1 MHLTQLGFTCSA
13 CKLFAKNK
21 EKIQKNLKKQEMWDI
36 FIKINWIMLALNM
49 IWFTDILNIYLE
61 EQLLIKYYMIKHLD
75 NACFQLDMVYGHLN
89 VYLEE
94 QLLIKYYMIK
104 HLILQQIP
112 NMMDIN
118 VVLLQWFI
126 GFWIKILLLR
136 MQAHLLELELKVK

>member
-1 MHLTQLGFTCSA
+1 
-13 CKLFAKNK
+13 
-21 EKIQKNLKKQEMWDI
+21 
-36 FIKINWIMLALNM
+36 MLAFNL
-49 IWFTDILNIYLE
+49 IWFTDI
-61 EQLLIKYYMIKHLD
+61 
-75 NACFQLDMVYGHLN
+75 LN

-94 QLLIKYYMIK
+94 QLLIKYYVIK

-126 GFWIKILLLR
+126 NFWIKILILR

>member
-1 MHLTQLGFTCSA
+1 
-13 CKLFAKNK
+13 
-21 EKIQKNLKKQEMWDI
+21 
-36 FIKINWIMLALNM
+36 MLALNM

-136 MQAHLLELELKVK
+136 MQGHLLKVDLKVK

>member
-1 MHLTQLGFTCSA
+1 
-13 CKLFAKNK
+13 
-21 EKIQKNLKKQEMWDI
+21 
-36 FIKINWIMLALNM
+36 MLAFNL
-49 IWFTDILNIYLE
+49 IWFTDI
-61 EQLLIKYYMIKHLD
+61 
-75 NACFQLDMVYGHLN
+75 LN

-118 VVLLQWFI
+118 VVLLQWLI
-126 GFWIKILLLR
+126 NFWIKILLLR

>member
-1 MHLTQLGFTCSA
+1 
-13 CKLFAKNK
+13 
-21 EKIQKNLKKQEMWDI
+21 
-36 FIKINWIMLALNM
+36 MLAFNL
-49 IWFTDILNIYLE
+49 IWFTDI
-61 EQLLIKYYMIKHLD
+61 
-75 NACFQLDMVYGHLN
+75 LN

-126 GFWIKILLLR
+126 NFWIKILLLR

>member
-1 MHLTQLGFTCSA
+1 
-13 CKLFAKNK
+13 
-21 EKIQKNLKKQEMWDI
+21 
-36 FIKINWIMLALNM
+36 MLAFNL
-49 IWFTDILNIYLE
+49 IWFTDI
-61 EQLLIKYYMIKHLD
+61 
-75 NACFQLDMVYGHLN
+75 LN

-94 QLLIKYYMIK
+94 QLLIKYYVIK

-126 GFWIKILLLR
+126 NFWIKILLLR